1 MQRQDGPP
9 EYTYIQAAA
18 PHPGSGST
26 APYSITGSIYSHEV
40 PNPPAE
46 STEPENELDREY
58 EIKEQ
63 DRWLPIANG
72 KYHQILCIIAPPPST
87 FTPLKDLIL
96 TPFSPVARVMKNALP
111 PESKLSKESKMCMQE
126 CVSEFISFV
135 TSGAVDRCQAEKR
148 KTLNGE
154 DVLYAMYSLGF
165 ENYAE
170 ALKIYLTK
178 YREAERLDA
187 DARREKDKRK
197 RLLRKERKERERKEK
212 ERLLAEQEGG
222 QEAQVMSI
230 LDTGSAGEEEFEY
243 DSEDTKHQRVHDT
256 ISKLHNQELVDYGLE
271 VEGDEDISEFVI
283 NPESPNPEYAE
294 EQLDF

>member
-26 APYSITGSIYSHEV
+26 VPYSITGSFYSHEV

-46 STEPENELDREY
+46 NTEPENELDREY

-63 DRWLPIANG
+63 DRWLPIAN
-72 KYHQILCIIAPPPST
+72 
-87 FTPLKDLIL
+87 
-96 TPFSPVARVMKNALP
+96 VARVMKNALP